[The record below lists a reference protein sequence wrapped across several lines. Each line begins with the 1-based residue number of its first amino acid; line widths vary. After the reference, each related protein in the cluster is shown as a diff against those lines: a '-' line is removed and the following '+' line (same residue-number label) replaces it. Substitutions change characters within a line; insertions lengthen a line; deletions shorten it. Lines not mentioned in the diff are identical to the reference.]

1 MSEINISVTL
11 EIKNQKIR
19 EEIEEILSS
28 LKGFQISQKSLLP
41 PDNESRDLLL
51 QELARKSPQY
61 REARKSPVTRENGS
75 CDLLIQEIGDD
86 PQEELHMANA
96 LQTSGIVRDIFLT
109 SSLIS
114 QEVLIEALK
123 IGVRGFFP
131 QPINREEVKNAL
143 LKIKGLK
150 ETEKA
155 ARTTAR
161 KGRILDVFGCKG
173 GVGTTTVAVNL
184 AASLAEQEGAPS
196 VALIDMNRF
205 LGEMPLMLNIEPTF
219 DWVRVTK
226 NISRL
231 DETYLM
237 SILSKHPS
245 GIHVLPSPVE
255 LIDDH
260 PVNPQSLEVL
270 LKLMQSMFDF
280 IVIDNG
286 RCLVDTART
295 IMKISDAVLLVC
307 ELNLSCIVNLKKLQ
321 DTFRKY
327 GYPLQENTEIVVNR
341 FFKYPDISLAELEE
355 SVKKKALCCIPN
367 AYRTSMNAIN
377 QGKPFSM
384 MAQGSAIH
392 KKFGEL
398 ASLFEE
404 KKAEKKEKGLFSLT
418 SIFSQKKT

>member
-1 MSEINISVTL
+1 MPEITISITL
-11 EIKNQKIR
+11 EIKNQKVR

-28 LKGFQISQKSLLP
+28 LKGFQISNKSVLP
-41 PDNESRDLLL
+41 PNNESRDLLL
-51 QELARKSPQY
+51 QELARKSPQS
-61 REARKSPVTRENGS
+61 REGRKSAVTQENGS
-75 CDLLIQEIGDD
+75 CDLLIQEIGDN
-86 PQEELHMANA
+86 PQEELHIASA

-131 QPINREEVKNAL
+131 QPINREEVKAAL
-143 LKIKGLK
+143 LKLKGLK
-150 ETEKA
+150 EQEKT
-155 ARTTAR
+155 ARTPVKR
-161 KGRILDVFGCKG
+161 GKIIDVFGCKG

-184 AASLAEQEGAPS
+184 AASLAGQENSPS
-196 VALIDMNRF
+196 VVLIDMNRF
-205 LGEMPLMLNIEPTF
+205 LGEMPLMLNIEPVF

-260 PVNPQSLEVL
+260 PVNPQSLETL
-270 LKLMQSMFDF
+270 LKLMQKTFDF
-280 IVIDNG
+280 VVIDGG
-286 RCLVDTART
+286 RCLVDTARML
-295 IMKISDAVLLVC
+295 MKISDTVLLVC
-307 ELNLSCIVNLKKLQ
+307 ELNLPCIVNLKKLQ

-341 FFKYPDISLAELEE
+341 FSKFPEISQAELEE
-355 SVKKKALCCIPN
+355 SVKRKALCYIPN
-367 AYRTSMNAIN
+367 AYRISMNAIN

-398 ASLFEE
+398 ASFFQE